1 MVYEEYCITDLM
13 KLCTGCSKI
22 KKKKSR
28 SKSQKRAQLIESLP
42 ETQKALS
49 PTWSVGATPIIP
61 AFGGMK
67 AGDPEVQDH
76 LLRESKASLDYVRPR

>member
-1 MVYEEYCITDLM
+1 M
-13 KLCTGCSKI
+13 
-22 KKKKSR
+22 
-28 SKSQKRAQLIESLP
+28 IESLP

-49 PTWSVGATPIIP
+49 PTWSVVATPKIP

-76 LLRESKASLDYVRPR
+76 LLRESKASLDYEAMLKKNIKHLSLSLSLKKWE